1 MLQIHKDGLT
11 LDGKPFYLASGD
23 IHYFRIFPGGWRR
36 RLELAKEFGLTA
48 VQTYVPWNLH
58 EPRKGEFCFEG
69 ILDLGAFL
77 SLCNEIGLKVLLR
90 PSVYICSEL
99 DFGGLPSW
107 LLKERDI
114 CIRSRDEKF
123 MRHVREYLSVLCEI
137 FVPYLSTNGGPI
149 IAVAIENEYG
159 SFGTDTQYLEMIGQI
174 LMENGVDVPFYTANG
189 VDAFKLQHGTLPQWW
204 AGIDFKT
211 ESKENIYRLR
221 AQQPDK
227 PPFATEFW
235 PGCAI
240 QWGGVFKRQTPQEVL
255 RAYEKALELGCY
267 VNFYM
272 FCGGTNF
279 GFQNGALEGVYRAD
293 VPGAKNRYIPFATSY
308 DVDALVTEYGTPTE
322 KYELCKKA
330 LAKHLGKEYKKTEF
344 NYRAQKI
351 GNVPLTET
359 ADLFENIDV
368 LAEKK
373 VESPNVVCMEDLDQ
387 DYGFILY
394 RTNLKYTDS
403 RVRYLRIDG
412 LHDRATVYANGK
424 YIGTYMRDRESEDIK
439 FVIPKEGLCLD
450 ILVENMGRINYG
462 YKMLF
467 DRKGITE
474 CVRTDIENED
484 GTFVWNYALLLNW
497 TIYTLPLRNL
507 SDLRYGSDITQ
518 NCPGFYRG
526 TFSAEKGVDTFLK
539 LKGWTKGNVWINGFN
554 IGRYWNVGPQET
566 LYVPGELI
574 EKHNVIEVFEIH
586 RSNESKTVEFTDK
599 PMLDSI
605 KQNTELVLS
614 ERA

>member
-1 MLQIHKDGLT
+1 
-11 LDGKPFYLASGD
+11 
-23 IHYFRIFPGGWRR
+23 
-36 RLELAKEFGLTA
+36 
-48 VQTYVPWNLH
+48 
-58 EPRKGEFCFEG
+58 
-69 ILDLGAFL
+69 
-77 SLCNEIGLKVLLR
+77 
-90 PSVYICSEL
+90 
-99 DFGGLPSW
+99 
-107 LLKERDI
+107 
-114 CIRSRDEKF
+114 
-123 MRHVREYLSVLCEI
+123 
-137 FVPYLSTNGGPI
+137 
-149 IAVAIENEYG
+149 
-159 SFGTDTQYLEMIGQI
+159 
-174 LMENGVDVPFYTANG
+174 
-189 VDAFKLQHGTLPQWW
+189 
-204 AGIDFKT
+204 
-211 ESKENIYRLR
+211 
-221 AQQPDK
+221 
-227 PPFATEFW
+227 
-235 PGCAI
+235 
-240 QWGGVFKRQTPQEVL
+240 
-255 RAYEKALELGCY
+255 
-267 VNFYM
+267 
-272 FCGGTNF
+272 
-279 GFQNGALEGVYRAD
+279 
-293 VPGAKNRYIPFATSY
+293 
-308 DVDALVTEYGTPTE
+308 
-322 KYELCKKA
+322 
-330 LAKHLGKEYKKTEF
+330 
-344 NYRAQKI
+344 
-351 GNVPLTET
+351 
-359 ADLFENIDV
+359 
-368 LAEKK
+368 
-373 VESPNVVCMEDLDQ
+373 MEDLDQ